1 MTERELEARL
11 IHEQIP
17 LPNGF
22 DARQEAALCRAMAQT
37 RGVAHRPKRTLLL
50 AAALMLLTG
59 AAFAAGGRGL
69 AFFWRQASPEAERL
83 IERGIAQSG
92 GRLDAAEFVVRE
104 AVFDGKHAASGRRR
118 SGGKRQARRDAGAK
132 RQREPRCGARGY
144 WRNGRCGMGGG

>member
-69 AFFWRQASPEAERL
+69 AFFWRQATGVPSVMGTPCGGLPVSGWGVWPGVSMCGGTCVPGAVGSPGGRMTGASGSL
-83 IERGIAQSG
+83 PSG
-92 GRLDAAEFVVRE
+92 GL
-104 AVFDGKHAASGRRR
+104 
-118 SGGKRQARRDAGAK
+118 
-132 RQREPRCGARGY
+132 QREQLFSGAEEAPG
-144 WRNGRCGMGGG
+144 CSSIS